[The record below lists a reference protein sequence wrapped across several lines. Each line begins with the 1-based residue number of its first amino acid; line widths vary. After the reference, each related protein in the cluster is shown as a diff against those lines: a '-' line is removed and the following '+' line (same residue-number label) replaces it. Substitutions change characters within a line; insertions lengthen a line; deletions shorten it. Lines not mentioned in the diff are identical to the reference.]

1 MASFIEVKR
10 FADISLTNPFFDS
23 LKEDYGQFE
32 SWFRGKSSESA
43 YVQYSDDKLVGFM
56 YLKPEDSEI
65 ADVAPPLPAARRIKI
80 GTFKVEAHGTKLG
93 ERLLKKAFDKAVV
106 EQVCEIYVTI
116 FPKHNLLI
124 GLLEEFGFRQVGT
137 KSTSD
142 GVEQVFLKNIDRE
155 HLVGDIKKD
164 YPMINLRGSKPYI
177 LSIWPEWHSKLFPD
191 SILRTESY
199 DLLSD
204 ISHTNSISKTYV
216 CSMTGV
222 DVLKRGD
229 ILAIYRTSD
238 SPGQAEYRSV
248 ITSICTVED
257 IRPKASF
264 ADCGSYISYTEPY
277 SVFNEQKLREL
288 WNSTGNLFVIKM
300 LYNAA
305 FTKRIIRRMLIED
318 VGLQRDIYW
327 GFVQLNVDQLMDIM
341 NRGGVDGRLIID

>member
-1 MASFIEVKR
+1 LASLIEIKR
-10 FADISLTNPFFDS
+10 FADIPLTNPFFDS

-32 SWFRGKSSESA
+32 PWFRGKISETA
-43 YVQYSDDKLVGFM
+43 YVQYSDDRLVGFM
-56 YLKPEDSEI
+56 YLKPEDIEI
-65 ADVAPPLPAARRIKI
+65 ADVAPLLPAARRIKI

-93 ERLLKKAFDKAVV
+93 ERLLKKAFDRAVV
-106 EQVCEIYVTI
+106 EQVAEIYVTI
-116 FPKHNLLI
+116 FPKHELLI
-124 GLLEEFGFRQVGT
+124 GLLEEFGFKQVGT

-142 GVEQVFLKNIDRE
+142 GVEQVLLKNIDRE

-164 YPMINLRGSKPYI
+164 YPMINIRASKQYI
-177 LSIWPEWHSKLFPD
+177 LSIKPEWHSKLFPD

-216 CSMTGV
+216 CSMADVG
-222 DVLKRGD
+222 VLKRGD

-238 SPGQAEYRSV
+238 SQGPAEYRSV

-257 IRPKASF
+257 MRPKASF
-264 ADCGSYISYTEPY
+264 ADCGAYISFTEPY
-277 SVFNEQKLREL
+277 SVFNEQELRGW
-288 WNSTGNLFVIKM
+288 WNSRKNLFIIKM

-305 FTKRIIRRMLIED
+305 FTQRVIRKTLIED

-327 GFVQLNVDQLMDIM
+327 GFVQLNIDQLIDIM
-341 NRGGVDGRLIID
+341 NRGGIDGRLIIN